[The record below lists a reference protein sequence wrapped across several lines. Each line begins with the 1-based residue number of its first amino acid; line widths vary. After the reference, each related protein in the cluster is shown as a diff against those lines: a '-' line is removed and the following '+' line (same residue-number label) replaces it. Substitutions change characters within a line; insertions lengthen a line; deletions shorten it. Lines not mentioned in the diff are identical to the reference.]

1 MRFMTEASIFDALAA
16 LRIDV
21 DQLSE
26 HPDNYNNGDVNLI
39 AESLRVN
46 SQYKPIIFDKRTG
59 HVLAGN
65 HTLRAARA
73 LGWAQVAAIGIDTDE
88 VTARKILAVDNQ
100 SAKKSTY
107 DEALLAELL
116 QSIPDLE
123 GTGFTDDDLDDLL
136 AATETEL
143 ELPPAPTQADYA
155 ETPEQQTER
164 AAAVAGQG
172 TFAAQ
177 GVAEVILVMELETK
191 EDMLRDLDAIA
202 KHLDGTTRAAAA
214 ARAARIALAVLD
226 ARDTNPDLARL
237 IEMTAPAE
245 LPQ

>member
-1 MRFMTEASIFDALAA
+1 MTEAMIFDALAA
-16 LRIDV
+16 LKV
-21 DQLSE
+21 DITQLSE
-26 HPDNYNNGDVNLI
+26 HPDNYNQGDVNLI
-39 AESLRVN
+39 AESLRAN
-46 SQYKPIIFDKRTG
+46 SQYKPIIFNKATG

-73 LGWAQVAAIGIDTDE
+73 LGWTHVAAIGIDTDD

-100 SAKKSTY
+100 SAKKSVY
-107 DEALLAELL
+107 DDALLAELL

-136 AATETEL
+136 AGLEEEV
-143 ELPPAPTQADYA
+143 ELPPAPTDAAYA
-155 ETPEQQTER
+155 ETPEEHTER
-164 AAAVAGQG
+164 AAAVASQS

-177 GVAEVILVMELETK
+177 GVAEVILVMDIDAK

-202 KHLDGTTRAAAA
+202 KHLDGITRAASA

-226 ARDTNPDLARL
+226 AADTNPELARL
-237 IEMTAPAE
+237 IDMTAPAE